1 MHRIPPQLTRLLTC
15 AAVIPAVFV
24 TGCSYLP
31 GSDAKESSSKSA
43 SGTASDN
50 PSPTVAAAKYSELPK
65 PCSTL
70 SKKTIEA
77 LVPKT
82 KNTSGTTGKSAD
94 ADARGT
100 CSWNGLNGFQYR
112 WLDVSLQRFT
122 SDPTLGS
129 GDSRAEKYFAKQVHS
144 AKPASGAKNFKTAT
158 AGGVGDQVT
167 TISYSVKKDG
177 EEFKNQTVIARA
189 ANIVIILNYNGAGYE
204 DAKSPDSAEML
215 KDAKG
220 AAKEV
225 VAAVT
230 DANK

>member
-1 MHRIPPQLTRLLTC
+1 MHRTPPRLTRLLAC
-15 AAVIPAVFV
+15 AAVIPAVLV

-31 GSDAKESSSKSA
+31 GSDPKESSSKSA
-43 SGTASDN
+43 SEPTSDS
-50 PSPTVAAAKYSELPK
+50 PSPTVAAAKYGKLPK
-65 PCSTL
+65 SCSTL

-82 KNTSGTTGKSAD
+82 KSKSGTTGKSAD
-94 ADARGT
+94 VGTRST
-100 CSWNGLNGFQYR
+100 CSWNGLDGFQYR
-112 WLDVSLQRFT
+112 WLDVSLQRFK

-129 GDSRAEKYFAKQVHS
+129 GDSRAKEYFGKQVHT
-144 AKPASGAKNFKTAT
+144 AKQASGAKNLKTTT
-158 AGGVGDQVT
+158 AGGVGDQAT
-167 TISYSVKKDG
+167 TISYVIKKEG
-177 EEFKNQTVIARA
+177 EEFKNQTVIART

-204 DAKSPDSAEML
+204 DAKTPNSAELL

-225 VAAVT
+225 VAAVA